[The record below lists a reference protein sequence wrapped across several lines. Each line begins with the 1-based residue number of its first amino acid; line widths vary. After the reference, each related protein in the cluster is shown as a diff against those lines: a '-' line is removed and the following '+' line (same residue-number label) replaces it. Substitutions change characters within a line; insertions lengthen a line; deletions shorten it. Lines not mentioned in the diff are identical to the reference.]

1 MRIPTRVQAP
11 AAAVAKRIGVVA
23 AASIATLG
31 ALAPVAAADAV
42 YHTAHMQLAAVGDEP
57 LRSGFVQNIK
67 ANGPTIY
74 AHEVYVL
81 NGAAPR
87 ATYTVTNNFFF
98 EDPTCD
104 NADSNF
110 ASDTAQLRTNRA
122 GNARA
127 DIFVVPADAAGFEGV
142 HGVMW
147 TIQNAA
153 GEVVYQT
160 GCSTV
165 TLD

>member
-1 MRIPTRVQAP
+1 MKSRRSRNTL
-11 AAAVAKRIGVVA
+11 AAA
-23 AASIATLG
+23 AASIA
-31 ALAPVAAADAV
+31 ALAALPAIAAGDAV
-42 YHTAHMQLAAVGDEP
+42 YHTQHMELEAIGDAP
-57 LRSGFVQNIK
+57 LKKGFVNNIK

-81 NGAAPR
+81 VGAAPR

-98 EDPTCD
+98 EDPTC
-104 NADSNF
+104 ADPANNF
-110 ASDTAQLRTNRA
+110 PGDTAVFRTNRA

-127 DIFVVPADAAGFEGV
+127 DLFFVPAEVAGFEGV

-147 TIQNAA
+147 TIRNAA
-153 GEVVYQT
+153 DQVVYQT

>member
-1 MRIPTRVQAP
+1 MRSRLIRQAL
-11 AAAVAKRIGVVA
+11 AAAT
-23 AASIATLG
+23 ASIA
-31 ALAPVAAADAV
+31 ALAALPSMAAGDAV
-42 YHTAHMQLAAVGDEP
+42 YHTQHMALEPVGDEP

-81 NGAAPR
+81 TGAAPR
-87 ATYTVTNNFFF
+87 ASYTVTNHFFD
-98 EDPTCD
+98 EPTC
-104 NADSNF
+104 AGTEF
-110 ASDTAQLRTNRA
+110 PTDTALLRTNRA

-127 DIFVVPADAAGFEGV
+127 DVFFVPADVAGLEGV
-142 HGVMW
+142 HGVLW
-147 TIQNAA
+147 TVQHPGGDPI
-153 GEVVYQT
+153 YQT

>member
-1 MRIPTRVQAP
+1 MRSGVTRNTLA
-11 AAAVAKRIGVVA
+11 A
-23 AASIATLG
+23 AASIM
-31 ALAPVAAADAV
+31 ALAALPATAAGDAV
-42 YHTAHMQLAAVGDEP
+42 YHTQHMALQSVGDAP

-87 ATYTVTNNFFF
+87 SSYTVTNHFFF
-98 EDPTCD
+98 DDPTCD
-104 NADSNF
+104 DPANDF
-110 ASDTAQLRTNRA
+110 PSDTAQLRTNRA

-127 DIFVVPADAAGFEGV
+127 DIFFVPADVAGFEGV
-142 HGVMW
+142 HGVLW
-147 TIQNAA
+147 TVQNAA
-153 GEVVYQT
+153 GDAVYST

>member
-1 MRIPTRVQAP
+1 MTSRFTRNILAT
-11 AAAVAKRIGVVA
+11 A
-23 AASIATLG
+23 AASIA
-31 ALAPVAAADAV
+31 ALAALPAMAAGDAV
-42 YHTAHMQLAAVGDEP
+42 YHTQHMALEPVGDAP

-87 ATYTVTNNFFF
+87 ASYTVTNNFHF

-104 NADSNF
+104 DPSSNL
-110 ASDTAQLRTNRA
+110 AGDTAQLRTNRA

-127 DIFVVPADAAGFEGV
+127 DVFFVPADVAGFEGV

-153 GEVVYQT
+153 GEVVYRT

>member
-1 MRIPTRVQAP
+1 MTSPLSSGVASV
-11 AAAVAKRIGVVA
+11 AAVSLA
-23 AASIATLG
+23 ALG
-31 ALAPVAAADAV
+31 ALAPSAAADAV
-42 YHTAHMQLAAVGDEP
+42 YHTQHMELEAVGSAP

-87 ATYTVTNNFFF
+87 ASYTVTNHFFF
-98 EDPTCD
+98 DDPACGD
-104 NADSNF
+104 PANDF
-110 ASDTAQLRTNRA
+110 PSDTAELRTNRA

-127 DIFVVPADAAGFEGV
+127 DVFFVPADVAGFEGV
-142 HGVMW
+142 HGVRW

-153 GEVVYQT
+153 GQVVYRT

>member
-1 MRIPTRVQAP
+1 MRSRP
-11 AAAVAKRIGVVA
+11 ARSTLAAT
-23 AASIATLG
+23 AASIA
-31 ALAPVAAADAV
+31 ALAAVPAAAGADAV
-42 YHTAHMQLAAVGDEP
+42 YHTQHMELEAVGDVP

-81 NGAAPR
+81 SGAAPR

-98 EDPTCD
+98 EDPTCTD
-104 NADSNF
+104 LGSNF
-110 ASDTAQLRTNRA
+110 PTDTGQLRTNRA

-127 DIFVVPADAAGFEGV
+127 DVFFVPADVAGFEGV

-153 GEVVYQT
+153 GEVVYKT
-160 GCSTV
+160 GCSIV

>member
-1 MRIPTRVQAP
+1 MRNRFARSTTAVTAACVAALAALP
-11 AAAVAKRIGVVA
+11 AAAAG
-23 AASIATLG
+23 
-31 ALAPVAAADAV
+31 DAV
-42 YHTAHMQLAAVGDEP
+42 YHSQHMQLEAVGGAP
-57 LRSGFVQNIK
+57 LLSGFVENIK

-87 ATYTVTNNFFF
+87 ATYTVTNNFF
-98 EDPTCD
+98 DGPTCAGPATD
-104 NADSNF
+104 T
-110 ASDTAQLRTNRA
+110 DTAELGTNRA

-127 DIFVVPADAAGFEGV
+127 DVFFVPADVAGSEGV

-147 TIQNAA
+147 TVRNAA
-153 GEVVYQT
+153 DEIVYRT
-160 GCSTV
+160 GCSIV

>member
-1 MRIPTRVQAP
+1 MRTRIAGST
-11 AAAVAKRIGVVA
+11 AAVA
-23 AASIATLG
+23 AASLAGLATLPG
-31 ALAPVAAADAV
+31 VAAGDAV
-42 YHTAHMQLAAVGDEP
+42 YHTQHMELTAVGDAP

-81 NGAAPR
+81 SGAGRR
-87 ATYTVTNNFFF
+87 ASYTVTNHFFF
-98 EDPTCD
+98 EDTTCSDPANDFPT
-104 NADSNF
+104 
-110 ASDTAQLRTNRA
+110 DTAELRTNRS
-122 GNARA
+122 GNGKAQV
-127 DIFVVPADAAGFEGV
+127 FFVPADVEGLQGV

-147 TIQNAA
+147 TIQNSN

-160 GCSTV
+160 GCSRV

>member
-1 MRIPTRVQAP
+1 MRNRLAGST
-11 AAAVAKRIGVVA
+11 AAVA
-23 AASIATLG
+23 AASLAGLATLPG
-31 ALAPVAAADAV
+31 VAAGDAV
-42 YHTAHMQLAAVGDEP
+42 YHTQHMELTPVGDAP

-81 NGAAPR
+81 SGAGRR
-87 ATYTVTNNFFF
+87 ASYTVTNHFFF
-98 EDPTCD
+98 EDTTCANPANDFPT
-104 NADSNF
+104 
-110 ASDTAQLRTNRA
+110 DTAELRTNRS
-122 GNARA
+122 GNGKAQV
-127 DIFVVPADAAGFEGV
+127 FFVPADVEGLQGI

-147 TIQNAA
+147 TIQNSN

-160 GCSTV
+160 GCSRV

>member
-1 MRIPTRVQAP
+1 MSSRHGRNTL
-11 AAAVAKRIGVVA
+11 AAAA
-23 AASIATLG
+23 AAIV
-31 ALAPVAAADAV
+31 ALAALPAMAAGDAV
-42 YHTAHMQLAAVGDEP
+42 YHTQHMKLEPVGGAP

-87 ATYTVTNNFFF
+87 ATYTITNNFFF

-104 NADSNF
+104 DPSSNF
-110 ASDTAQLRTNRA
+110 ATDTAQLRTNRA

-127 DIFVVPADAAGFEGV
+127 DIFVVPADVTGFEGV

-160 GCSTV
+160 GCSRV

>member
-1 MRIPTRVQAP
+1 MRLEPV
-11 AAAVAKRIGVVA
+11 G
-23 AASIATLG
+23 G
-31 ALAPVAAADAV
+31 A
-42 YHTAHMQLAAVGDEP
+42 P

-98 EDPTCD
+98 DNPTCD
-104 NADSNF
+104 DPGRNF
-110 ASDTAQLRTNRA
+110 PSDTAQLRTNRA
-122 GNARA
+122 GNGRA
-127 DIFVVPADAAGFEGV
+127 DVFFVPADAAGFEGV

-147 TIQNAA
+147 TIKNAA
-153 GEVVYQT
+153 GEVAYQT

>member
-1 MRIPTRVQAP
+1 MRSRLAMKTP
-11 AAAVAKRIGVVA
+11 AAVA
-23 AASIATLG
+23 ASIG
-31 ALAPVAAADAV
+31 ALAALPAMAAGDAV
-42 YHTAHMQLAAVGDEP
+42 YHTQHMAVAPVGDAP

-87 ATYTVTNNFFF
+87 ADYTVTNHFFF
-98 EDPTCD
+98 EDPTC
-104 NADSNF
+104 ADSANDF
-110 ASDTAQLRTNRA
+110 PTDTAELRTNRA

-127 DIFVVPADAAGFEGV
+127 DVFFVPADVAGFEGI
-142 HGVMW
+142 HGVRW

-153 GEVVYQT
+153 GEVVFRT